1 MIMPD
6 NKKTRDL
13 DSRSKRSDL
22 PDRQP
27 LADNKALGPQPT
39 TMPMA
44 ESPPPPTKTEL
55 LQAEI
60 ARLKAKVAK
69 LPPEEQKVIAEDIAD
84 VAERESEPSK
94 LHLKRLTATLDGI
107 VAGSQSLQN
116 MHKQQLRE
124 YAKTFLSRL
133 GV

>member
-1 MIMPD
+1 MIMTENTKKNPPAKAGQPAMVPPPKSFTRAPD
-6 NKKTRDL
+6 
-13 DSRSKRSDL
+13 
-22 PDRQP
+22 
-27 LADNKALGPQPT
+27 G
-39 TMPMA
+39 
-44 ESPPPPTKTEL
+44 PPPTKTEL